1 MIYNTAKFQNRL
13 NAFEMS
19 FMQDNLCLHSVVS
32 QTCIFA
38 TLKTAYFAYLAMYK
52 LEKTNQH

>member
-1 MIYNTAKFQNRL
+1 MIYNTAKFQNSL

-38 TLKTAYFAYLAMYK
+38 TL
-52 LEKTNQH
+52 